1 MTLRWTIACLLTL
14 FLFGCETT
22 ETPEAT
28 DTPNPAQAEAD
39 LFLDAYMEAYQDLYA
54 AAAEAEWASNTRI
67 VEGDTLTAWQ
77 TRQANEALAAFTGSE
92 ENITQAQQLLEQ
104 REALTPL
111 QVKQLE
117 RILYIAAD
125 NPQTVPNLVSERIRL
140 ETELNEMLFGFDFQ
154 IDGESVTTNEIDQIL
169 RTSDDLETRLKAWQA
184 SKEVGTVL
192 KDSLA
197 RVRELRNQTVQAL
210 GYDDYFS
217 YQVSEYGMT
226 TDEMRALMRQI
237 NAELYPLYREL
248 HTWARYTLA
257 EDYGTEVPDQLP
269 AHWVPDRWG
278 QDWSALVDVEGMDLD
293 ATIGALT
300 AEDVV
305 RRAEDFYVSLGF
317 ASLPESFYEKSS
329 LYPLPPGTD
338 YKKNNHA
345 SAWHL
350 DLDRDV
356 RSLMSVE
363 PNPSW
368 WETTHHELGHIY
380 YYMEYTNPDVPLVLR
395 RGANRAFHEA
405 VGSLLG
411 LASLQKPFLAG
422 RGLLPE
428 GAEDSETDDT
438 QALLKE
444 ALNYVVFIPWSAGV
458 MTEFERDLYAE
469 NLSADQFNER
479 WWELK
484 QRYQGIAPPTE
495 RGAQYAD
502 AASKTHITNDAAQY
516 YDYAL
521 SFLILFQLHDHIA
534 TEILNQDPH
543 ATDYYGSEAVG
554 AFLSDILRPGA
565 TGDWRTLLRET
576 TGEDLSAQ
584 PMLDYFQPLMEH
596 LQTLNAGRTHTLPP
610 PPGV

>member
-1 MTLRWTIACLLTL
+1 MRWIPVCLIAL
-14 FLFGCETT
+14 FLFGCET
-22 ETPEAT
+22 PEPEVDA
-28 DTPNPAQAEAD
+28 PPSSAQMEAD
-39 LFLDAYMEAYQDLYA
+39 QFLTTYMAEFQGLYTT
-54 AAAEAEWASNTRI
+54 AAEAEWASNTRI
-67 VEGDTLTAWQ
+67 VEGDTMTAWQ
-77 TRQANEALAAFTGSE
+77 TRQANEALAAFTGSV
-92 ENITQAQQLLEQ
+92 ENITQAQELLEQ

-125 NPQTVPNLVSERIRL
+125 NPQTVPDVVSERIRM
-140 ETELNEMLFGFDFQ
+140 ETELNERLFGFDFQ
-154 IDGESVTTNEIDQIL
+154 IGGQSVSTNEIDQIL
-169 RTSDDLETRLKAWQA
+169 RSSDELEARLAAWEA

-192 KDSLA
+192 KDGLA
-197 RVRELRNQTVQAL
+197 EIRELRNQTVKAL

-226 TDEMRALMRQI
+226 TDEMMTLMRQI
-237 NAELYPLYREL
+237 SAELYPLYREM

-257 EDYGTEVPDQLP
+257 EQYGTDVPDLLP
-269 AHWVPDRWG
+269 AHWVPNRWG
-278 QDWSALVDVEGMDLD
+278 QDWNALVEVEGMDLN
-293 ATIGALT
+293 ATIGELS

-305 RRAEDFYVSLGF
+305 RRAEDFYVSLGLD
-317 ASLPESFYEKSS
+317 AMPESFYTKSS
-329 LYPLPPGTD
+329 LYPLPADAD
-338 YKKNNHA
+338 YRKNNHA

-350 DLDRDV
+350 DLDTDV

-363 PNPSW
+363 PNPDW

-380 YYMEYTNPDVPLVLR
+380 YYMAYTNPDVPLVLR

-428 GAEDSETDDT
+428 DSETDDM
-438 QALLKE
+438 QALFKE

-458 MTEFERDLYAE
+458 MTEFEQDLYGE
-469 NLSADQFNER
+469 NLDADAFNER
-479 WWELK
+479 WWALK
-484 QRYQGIAPPTE
+484 QQYQGLAAPSE
-495 RGAQYAD
+495 RGSEYAD

-534 TEILNQDPH
+534 TEILQQDPH
-543 ATDYYGSEAVG
+543 ATDYYGSTAVG
-554 AFLSDILRPGA
+554 DFLTEILRPGA

-584 PMLDYFQPLMEH
+584 PMLNYFQPLLEH
-596 LQTLNAGRTHTLPP
+596 LQALNAGREHTLPP

>member
-1 MTLRWTIACLLTL
+1 MRWIPVCLIAL
-14 FLFGCETT
+14 FLFGCET
-22 ETPEAT
+22 PEPEVDAS
-28 DTPNPAQAEAD
+28 PSPAQAEAD
-39 LFLDAYMEAYQDLYA
+39 QFLATYMAEFQGLYTA
-54 AAAEAEWASNTRI
+54 SAEAQWASNTRI
-67 VEGDTLTAWQ
+67 VEGDTMTAWQ
-77 TRQANEALAAFTGSE
+77 TRKANEALAAFSGSV
-92 ENITQAQQLLEQ
+92 ENITQARELLEQ

-125 NPQTVPNLVSERIRL
+125 NPQTVPDVVSERIRM
-140 ETELNEMLFGFDFQ
+140 ETELNDLLFGFDFQ
-154 IDGESVTTNEIDQIL
+154 IGGQSVSTNEIDQIL
-169 RTSDDLETRLKAWQA
+169 RSSDDLEARLAAWEA

-192 KDSLA
+192 KDGLA
-197 RVRELRNQTVQAL
+197 EIRELRNQTVQAL

-226 TDEMRALMRQI
+226 TDEMMTLMQQI
-237 NAELYPLYREL
+237 SAELYPLYREI

-257 EDYGTEVPDQLP
+257 EQYGTDVPDLLP
-269 AHWVPDRWG
+269 AHWVPNRWG
-278 QDWSALVDVEGMDLD
+278 QDWNALVEVEGMDLN
-293 ATIGALT
+293 ATIGELS

-305 RRAEDFYVSLGF
+305 RRAEDFYVSLGLE
-317 ASLPESFYEKSS
+317 AMPESFYTLSS
-329 LYPLPPGTD
+329 LYPLPADAD
-338 YKKNNHA
+338 YRKNNHA

-350 DLDRDV
+350 DLDTDV

-363 PNPSW
+363 PNPDW

-380 YYMEYTNPDVPLVLR
+380 YYMAYTNPDVPLVLR

-428 GAEDSETDDT
+428 DSETDDM
-438 QALLKE
+438 QALFKE

-458 MTEFERDLYAE
+458 MTEFEQDLYGQ
-469 NLSADQFNER
+469 NLDADAFNER

-484 QRYQGIAPPTE
+484 QQYQGLAPPSE
-495 RGAQYAD
+495 RGSEYAD

-534 TEILNQDPH
+534 TEILRQDPH
-543 ATDYYGSEAVG
+543 ATDYYGSTAVG
-554 AFLSDILRPGA
+554 EFLTEILRPGA

-584 PMLDYFQPLMEH
+584 PMLNYFQPLLEH
-596 LQTLNAGRTHTLPP
+596 LQTLNAGREHTLPP